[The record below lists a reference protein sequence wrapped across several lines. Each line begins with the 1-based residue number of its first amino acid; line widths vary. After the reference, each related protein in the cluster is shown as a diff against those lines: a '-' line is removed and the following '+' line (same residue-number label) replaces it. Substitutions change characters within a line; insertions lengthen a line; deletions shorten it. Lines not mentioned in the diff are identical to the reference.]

1 VKIVVVGLGIQGKKR
16 LAIAGTDAVATVDPV
31 QSQAQYQA
39 VEQVP
44 LEQYDAALVCTPDA
58 AKLAILRYLLGN
70 GKHVLVEKPL
80 LGTTPIDLQGLDSL
94 ANRHGAVCYTA
105 YNHRFEPHIVNLKH
119 VLDSG
124 RLGRIYNVRLFY
136 GNGTARDVRN
146 SAWRDQGF
154 GVLPDLGSHLLDL
167 VLFLFGAVCGDCRPW
182 RADRFENRAYDRY
195 LFGFHGPIAI
205 DCEVTM
211 LSWRNAFHA
220 DVYGELGSAHIDC
233 LCKWGPSTF
242 TVRTRVFPSGRPDE
256 QSSTLVC
263 ADPTWAA
270 EYGHFKALTESPCT
284 NIQND
289 LWIQSKLMELMEVSK

>member
-1 VKIVVVGLGIQGKKR
+1 VKVVVVGLGIQGKKR
-16 LAIAGTDAVATVDPV
+16 LAIAGTEAVATVDPV

-44 LEQYDAALVCTPDA
+44 LERYDAALVCTPDA

-80 LGTTPIDLQGLDSL
+80 LGATPSDLHDLDSL
-94 ANRHGAVCYTA
+94 ANRHRAVCYTA
-105 YNHRFEPHIVNLKH
+105 YNHRFEPHIVNLKQ

-124 RLGRIYNVRLFY
+124 RLGKIYNVRIFY

-167 VLFLFGAVCGDCRPW
+167 VLFLFGAVGGDCRPW

-205 DCEVTM
+205 DCEMTM
-211 LSWRNAFHA
+211 LSWRNSFQLG
-220 DVYGELGSAHIDC
+220 VYGELGSAHIDC

-270 EYGHFKALTESPCT
+270 EYAHFKALTESPRT
-284 NIQND
+284 NVQND
-289 LWIQSKLMELMEVSK
+289 LWIQSKLTELMGVSK